1 MAQKNDQPPASPTLI
16 PALPSPIPPT
26 TSSAATSEELS
37 FFDRAKKSISNKNTF
52 NEFLKL
58 CNLFSQDLVDRTV
71 LVHRARSFIGTNP
84 ELMKWFQEFVGYDE
98 KDVIV
103 ENKAR
108 IPGGRVSLS
117 NCRGLGPSYRLLPK
131 RVCCLFLFF
140 LFSRVAIVSL
150 DVGLCE
156 TGTGAIET
164 RNCDGMWEVIAY
176 EQQPSS
182 PTQPQSST
190 GKLQQPW
197 SLPAESFGGRL
208 HQPRPLLPGFTS
220 RRHPVRFLLS
230 PLLLSWEAG
239 TGPTFWLGAVCSSL
253 SLLATDRLHT
263 TLDYVFWISHQYYL
277 AFNLFNNT
285 AGR

>member
-37 FFDRAKKSISNKNTF
+37 FFDRAKKFISNKNTF

-71 LVHRARSFIGTNP
+71 LVHRARSFIGTSP
-84 ELMKWFQEFVGYDE
+84 ELMKWFQDFIGYDE

-131 RVCCLFLFF
+131 RVCCIFSFF
-140 LFSRVAIVSL
+140 SLSRVPIVPDDVRLRLGSTL
-150 DVGLCE
+150 DL
-156 TGTGAIET
+156 AWRRLLFIEPFD
-164 RNCDGMWEVIAY
+164 N
-176 EQQPSS
+176 P
-182 PTQPQSST
+182 
-190 GKLQQPW
+190 
-197 SLPAESFGGRL
+197 
-208 HQPRPLLPGFTS
+208 
-220 RRHPVRFLLS
+220 
-230 PLLLSWEAG
+230 
-239 TGPTFWLGAVCSSL
+239 
-253 SLLATDRLHT
+253 LHT
-263 TLDYVFWISHQYYL
+263 TLDNIFLDNISPA
-277 AFNLFNNT
+277 AFCFDLSSNT
-285 AGR
+285 AGPNPLRGRLSHIIIRLVRQYHLEALKWYSPPETQ

>member
-131 RVCCLFLFF
+131 RVCCLFLFS

-208 HQPRPLLPGFTS
+208 HQPRLLPGFTS
-220 RRHPVRFLLS
+220 RRHPLRFLLS

-263 TLDYVFWISHQYYL
+263 TLDHVFWISRQYYL

-285 AGR
+285 AGP